1 MKKICVITGASSGIG
16 KEFFKEIAED
26 KSFSFD
32 EYWVIARTAS
42 RLEELKD
49 LTNTPVRVIAL
60 DLSKESSFE
69 EYKKLLEE
77 ESPRVS
83 LLVNCSGYGKF
94 DSTMKVGYDVS
105 MNMIDLN
112 VKATVAMDML
122 SLEHM
127 QEGDGIINIASV
139 AGYQPIPYINVYGS
153 SKAFVLNFTR
163 ALSEEVKHRGI
174 RVMAVC
180 PFWTKT
186 EFFDRAI
193 KPDEDAVVKKYIAM
207 YEPRQ
212 IVGRA
217 IADYKKGKSVSLF
230 GFKTKMQLLAVKL
243 VPVSMVMKVWKN
255 QQKLKNRD

>member
-42 RLEELKD
+42 RLEELKA

-94 DSTMKVGYDVS
+94 DSTMKVGYDVDRHES
-105 MNMIDLN
+105 L
-112 VKATVAMDML
+112 L
-122 SLEHM
+122 SKKWGIFPSEFSHIQRDFDQQYYCLPISTRL
-127 QEGDGIINIASV
+127 GDRI
-139 AGYQPIPYINVYGS
+139 
-153 SKAFVLNFTR
+153 
-163 ALSEEVKHRGI
+163 
-174 RVMAVC
+174 
-180 PFWTKT
+180 
-186 EFFDRAI
+186 
-193 KPDEDAVVKKYIAM
+193 
-207 YEPRQ
+207 
-212 IVGRA
+212 
-217 IADYKKGKSVSLF
+217 
-230 GFKTKMQLLAVKL
+230 
-243 VPVSMVMKVWKN
+243 
-255 QQKLKNRD
+255 